1 MRKLANPPIKYKPTP
16 EQADIIETA
25 KRLGNGEIL
34 IIRAAAGAAKTTTL
48 KMISNAIGPFSRIGY
63 IVFNKKNA
71 EEAKRAFN
79 QNVTPT
85 TAHALAY
92 NYYSNYFAFRIKLQQ
107 PTAIDLVQTYEIAG
121 HGEFTAI
128 DIAVVVLRAITL
140 YCQSDDTNMNNA
152 IVEAVREHGGM
163 PPTMIGYINVMANHI
178 FDEMCDMEN
187 AQAKINHD
195 VYLKAYSLDEDAI
208 PQFKMLMVDESQDL
222 SPVMLNI
229 LKRFK
234 GPIIMVGDEYQSIY
248 GWRGAVNAM
257 QSGVVRDKS
266 LETIKTLSTSFRF
279 GKSVANIANALLAE
293 QYGNAVN
300 FTITTM
306 ENKQSVVIEPD
317 NEIKNYGNQPLY
329 IFRTNAGI
337 LTKAIEYIADGK
349 KVFVVGGIDESL
361 KLLNS
366 YGALIGGK
374 KAYHPLF
381 SSFKTIA
388 EARVYVA
395 KYADIDNTA
404 AEIKSLML
412 LVAKS
417 GGITKLINALKR
429 TAKTEKSADV
439 ILTTTHK
446 AKGLE
451 ADTVVIGHDFP
462 GVINKNGGFELVGL
476 SNEEAN
482 ILYVSVTRAIR
493 ILDFTGCPA
502 LTLRFFEKHE
512 EVQE

>member
-1 MRKLANPPIKYKPTP
+1 M
-16 EQADIIETA
+16 
-25 KRLGNGEIL
+25 IL
-34 IIRAAAGAAKTTTL
+34 
-48 KMISNAIGPFSRIGY
+48 
-63 IVFNKKNA
+63 V
-71 EEAKRAFN
+71 
-79 QNVTPT
+79 
-85 TAHALAY
+85 
-92 NYYSNYFAFRIKLQQ
+92 
-107 PTAIDLVQTYEIAG
+107 
-121 HGEFTAI
+121 
-128 DIAVVVLRAITL
+128 
-140 YCQSDDTNMNNA
+140 C
-152 IVEAVREHGGM
+152 
-163 PPTMIGYINVMANHI
+163 
-178 FDEMCDMEN
+178 
-187 AQAKINHD
+187 
-195 VYLKAYSLDEDAI
+195 
-208 PQFKMLMVDESQDL
+208 
-222 SPVMLNI
+222 
-229 LKRFK
+229 
-234 GPIIMVGDEYQSIY
+234 
-248 GWRGAVNAM
+248 GAVNAM

-279 GKSVANIANALLAE
+279 GKSVADIANALLAE

-306 ENKQSVVIEPD
+306 ENKQSAVIEPD

-388 EARVYVA
+388 EARSYVA

-404 AEIKSLML
+404 AEIKSLMM

-429 TAKTEKSADV
+429 TAKTEKCADV

-462 GVINKNGGFELVGL
+462 GVIKKNGGFELVGL

-493 ILDFTGCPA
+493 ILDFTECPA

-512 EVQE
+512 EVQD